1 MKIGGTPNPLVLPE
15 LRQDRSAPV
24 LGDGAVGFDALG
36 VFGVNKRAQPGAAG
50 QPPSPD
56 GAGTPPL
63 QAQGEPRRPNASRPG
78 LAGTAPTLPLP
89 PPDLEWSG
97 GDVPILENI
106 QPAPEPA
113 PESASN
119 RSGLAG
125 DIPHPITEGDAE
137 PAEVVEAR
145 ASAPRRRAGESPAHA
160 LIAATEEGKVSVAV
174 KAPPLDAD
182 GRALLRRLVRQIL
195 SERRLS
201 LADFHLNGVPLGADF
216 LSMTGG
222 SHGPR
227 AR

>member
-15 LRQDRSAPV
+15 LRQDRSAPAPA
-24 LGDGAVGFDALG
+24 LGDGAVGFDELG

-63 QAQGEPRRPNASRPG
+63 QAQAGPRQPNASYPG
-78 LAGTAPTLPLP
+78 LTGTAPTLPLP
-89 PPDLEWSG
+89 PPDLTWSG
-97 GDVPILENI
+97 EDVPIFENI
-106 QPAPEPA
+106 QPAPE
-113 PESASN
+113 SASN
-119 RSGLAG
+119 PSGLAG
-125 DIPHPITEGDAE
+125 DIPHPIAEGDAE
-137 PAEVVEAR
+137 PAEAVETR
-145 ASAPRRRAGESPAHA
+145 ASEPRRRADATPAHA